1 MRKHFRTKGTLN
13 GQRIGLARRMF
24 LLLSVV
30 FIAAIANMAMGGGGG
45 GYLKKKNACCKINQ
59 NFNGLKV

>member
-30 FIAAIANMAMGGGGG
+30 FIAAIANMAMGGGKCQCESG
-45 GYLKKKNACCKINQ
+45 
-59 NFNGLKV
+59 

>member
-30 FIAAIANMAMGGGGG
+30 FIAAIANMAMGGGGEVSMRKR
-45 GYLKKKNACCKINQ
+45 LMLIVQ
-59 NFNGLKV
+59 NL

>member
-30 FIAAIANMAMGGGGG
+30 FIAAIANMAMGGGVSMRKR
-45 GYLKKKNACCKINQ
+45 LMLIVQ
-59 NFNGLKV
+59 NL